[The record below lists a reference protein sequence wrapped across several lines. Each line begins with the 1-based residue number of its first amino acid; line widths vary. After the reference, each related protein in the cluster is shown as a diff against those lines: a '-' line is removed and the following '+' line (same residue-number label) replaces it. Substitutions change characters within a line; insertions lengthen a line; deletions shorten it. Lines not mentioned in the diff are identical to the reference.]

1 MNKLSNDILNLMRSD
16 AYLNSNNPNH
26 VAVAKQVQDYFENK
40 YSNSHTDA
48 TGRNITVR
56 TAWRWHTVID
66 DKTCDICRSFSNKV
80 YENLE
85 EIPKN
90 PHHKNCRCWIE
101 EIELD
106 DSDELVKNQIKEYSL
121 EKTLDEEA
129 GYVDNPDLIDQPTNF
144 GITQPTLDK
153 YNADHPNFNFP
164 KKVADIERGHA
175 KQIYKED
182 YYDERKIGE
191 IKIPRISNSIFDMG
205 VMSNFRN
212 VIKIV
217 QKTLND
223 SMSEN
228 LVVDGK
234 MGKNTINALND
245 IPVYKVNDFM
255 NTLKENRIEYLRGL
269 SDWEKYG
276 DGWTNRTNR
285 Y

>member
-1 MNKLSNDILNLMRSD
+1 MNKLSNDILNLMHSD

-26 VAVAKQVQDYFENK
+26 AAIAKQVQDYFENK
-40 YSNSHTDA
+40 YGNSRTDA
-48 TGRNITVR
+48 TGRNITIR

-85 EIPKN
+85 EFPKN

-106 DSDELVKNQIKEYSL
+106 DSDELINDERRTRIVRKGMKNEG
-121 EKTLDEEA
+121 
-129 GYVDNPDLIDQPTNF
+129 GYVDDPDLIDQPTNI
-144 GITQPTLDK
+144 GVTQPTLDK

-164 KKVADIERGHA
+164 ETVKDLSPEQVQ
-175 KQIYKED
+175 QIYGED
-182 YYDERKIGE
+182 YYDERRIGE
-191 IKIPRISNSIFDMG
+191 IENERIATAIFDMG

-217 QKTLND
+217 QKTLNN
-223 SMSEN
+223 SMGGT

-234 MGKNTINALND
+234 MGKNTINALNN

-269 SDWEKYG
+269 SDWDKYG
-276 DGWTNRTNR
+276 RGWTNRTNT